1 MEIIALRGPQNSGK
15 TTTLK
20 IVYDKLLEHGF
31 KQPNSVRR
39 EISNGDFLAVLE
51 NDGKKIGIVTQGD
64 YARRECSVK
73 HHLRTLENLGCDVA
87 ICACTT
93 GYGKDGIQAAINAYP
108 MHDYVEKKRVDNATL
123 YDTAN
128 HEDANKIMAL
138 LNLKKVLFILLN
150 EYTDWEGAFLST
162 ALHVGVVPGGEIK
175 YRVHTVAPTLK
186 AVRSIGGFRTLPDF
200 AFDNMPNDYAALV
213 LIGGDRWDS
222 PEAELVTPL
231 VQQALDTG
239 KIIGA
244 ICNGASF
251 LCAHGFLNHVKH
263 TGNGLDYLKQW
274 GKERYTNAENYVEA
288 QAVSDG
294 NIVTANG
301 VGHLEFTREMLR
313 LLKANSTGRI
323 ETWYD
328 FYKNGFVK

>member
-1 MEIIALRGPQNSGK
+1 MEIISLRGPQNSGK
-15 TTTLK
+15 TTTLT
-20 IVYDKLLEHGF
+20 IVHDKLLEQSSQNSNSYF
-31 KQPNSVRR
+31 K
-39 EISNGDFLAVLE
+39 EISNGDFLDVIE
-51 NDGKKIGIVTQGD
+51 YNGRKVGIVTQGD
-64 YARRECSVK
+64 YSRGECSVK
-73 HHLRTLENLGCDVA
+73 NHLRTLENLGCDMA

-128 HEDANKIMAL
+128 HEDVNKIMTL
-138 LNLKKVLFILLN
+138 LNLRKVLFILLN

-175 YRVHTVAPTLK
+175 YRVHAVAPTLT

-213 LIGGDRWDS
+213 LIGGNRWDS

-313 LLKANSTGRI
+313 LLKANSTEQI
-323 ETWYD
+323 EIWYD
-328 FYKNGFVK
+328 FYKNVFVK

>member
-73 HHLRTLENLGCDVA
+73 HHLRTLENLGCDMA

-128 HEDANKIMAL
+128 HENANKIMAL
-138 LNLKKVLFILLN
+138 LNLKKFC
-150 EYTDWEGAFLST
+150 LS
-162 ALHVGVVPGGEIK
+162 
-175 YRVHTVAPTLK
+175 Y
-186 AVRSIGGFRTLPDF
+186 
-200 AFDNMPNDYAALV
+200 
-213 LIGGDRWDS
+213 
-222 PEAELVTPL
+222 
-231 VQQALDTG
+231 
-239 KIIGA
+239 
-244 ICNGASF
+244 
-251 LCAHGFLNHVKH
+251 
-263 TGNGLDYLKQW
+263 
-274 GKERYTNAENYVEA
+274 
-288 QAVSDG
+288 
-294 NIVTANG
+294 
-301 VGHLEFTREMLR
+301 
-313 LLKANSTGRI
+313 
-323 ETWYD
+323 
-328 FYKNGFVK
+328 

>member
-20 IVYDKLLEHGF
+20 MVYDKLLEQGF
-31 KQPNSVRR
+31 LQQDSASQ
-39 EISNGDFLAVLE
+39 ELSNGDFLAILE
-51 NDGKKIGIVTQGD
+51 NDGKQVGIVTQGD

-73 HHLRTLENLGCDVA
+73 NHLRTLENLGCDMA

-128 HEDANKIMAL
+128 HEDVNKIMTL
-138 LNLKKVLFILLN
+138 LNLRKVLFILLN

-175 YRVHTVAPTLK
+175 YRVHAVAPTLT

-200 AFDNMPNDYAALV
+200 AFDNL
-213 LIGGDRWDS
+213 
-222 PEAELVTPL
+222 
-231 VQQALDTG
+231 
-239 KIIGA
+239 
-244 ICNGASF
+244 
-251 LCAHGFLNHVKH
+251 
-263 TGNGLDYLKQW
+263 
-274 GKERYTNAENYVEA
+274 
-288 QAVSDG
+288 
-294 NIVTANG
+294 
-301 VGHLEFTREMLR
+301 
-313 LLKANSTGRI
+313 
-323 ETWYD
+323 
-328 FYKNGFVK
+328 